1 MAEPAQAPLQPGEV
15 VFLAS
20 GGPLMTVEK
29 VENGTASCVWFS
41 PTSPCRAVCAPNAT
55 DEQLADL
62 RLQAE
67 LALADPDCT
76 IVTNYEVCW
85 STCGDPSTLER
96 GDFPAA
102 CLRRALPVEVS

>member
-1 MAEPAQAPLQPGEV
+1 MTEPAQAPLQPGEV

-29 VENGTASCVWFS
+29 VEGDAVHCTWFS
-41 PTSPCRAVCAPNAT
+41 PTSPYRAVCAPNAT
-55 DEQLADL
+55 DDQLADL

-67 LALADPDCT
+67 LALADPDYT
-76 IVTNYEVCW
+76 IVTNYEVSW
-85 STCGDPSTLER
+85 SIGGEAPAQQR
-96 GDFPAA
+96 GDFPAT